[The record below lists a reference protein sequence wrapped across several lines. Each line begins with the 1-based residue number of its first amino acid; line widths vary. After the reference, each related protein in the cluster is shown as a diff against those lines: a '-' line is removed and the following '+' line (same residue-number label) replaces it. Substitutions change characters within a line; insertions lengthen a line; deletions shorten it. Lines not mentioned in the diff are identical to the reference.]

1 MTMNYER
8 RNAVNRTRELLVD
21 LLAYRYDNVSD
32 DLWQEVRCC
41 LKHYPGEYDM
51 DRAADMA
58 PEIFGDF
65 EWYQEQER
73 ERKREREMLDALV
86 AHDQEHGLYDL

>member
-21 LLAYRYDNVSD
+21 MLKRDYDIPD
-32 DLWQEVRCC
+32 ELWQEVRSC

-51 DRAADMA
+51 ERAAEQA
-58 PEIFGDF
+58 PEIFGNF
-65 EWYQEQER
+65 EWYREQER
-73 ERKREREMLDALV
+73 RRKVLDELV
-86 AHDQEHGLYDL
+86 AHDQKLGLYDR